1 MEFAMRFCIYISFL
15 LIISSVVH
23 AGCDPTQFRWG
34 CSMNANV
41 TEKAESDNLIYCGTT
56 RLYVSKNQ
64 FEMIERYQR
73 AGIDMHLVVND
84 IFYDGPCL
92 PQTHDVDHRRPYRF

>member
-1 MEFAMRFCIYISFL
+1 MELAMRVCIYMSFL
-15 LIISSVVH
+15 FIISSVVH

-34 CSMNANV
+34 CAMNANV
-41 TEKAESDNLIYCGTT
+41 KEKAETDNLIYCGTT

-64 FEMIERYQR
+64 FEMLERYQR
-73 AGIDMHLVVND
+73 AGINMHLVVND
-84 IFYDGPCL
+84 VFYDGPCL